1 MRDSNIESVDIFF
14 PRNIDYASS
23 TVTDFILLIYKW
35 ESPVKE
41 GWVEVQRVG

>member
-1 MRDSNIESVDIFF
+1 MLPLWRVSGE
-14 PRNIDYASS
+14 

-41 GWVEVQRVG
+41 GSVEVQRVAKVVDTDDRASP